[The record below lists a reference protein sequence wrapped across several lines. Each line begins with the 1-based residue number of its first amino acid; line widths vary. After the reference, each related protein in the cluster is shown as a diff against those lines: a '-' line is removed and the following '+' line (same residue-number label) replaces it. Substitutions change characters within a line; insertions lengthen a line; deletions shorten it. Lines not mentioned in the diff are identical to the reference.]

1 MPQGKIK
8 RVQNNT
14 KTAHAG
20 FQKGNRH
27 GFKPGQ
33 SGNPGGRPKSKLVT
47 QAYQELLE
55 EVDRKSGKTFA
66 QIIAEK
72 VIREALNNNLAAV
85 KEITDRTE
93 GKAAQAVVVGGAG
106 GGPPTMR
113 VIIWDVSKGPPKEIM
128 EPQSAGLTPTS
139 P

>member
-1 MPQGKIK
+1 M
-8 RVQNNT
+8 
-14 KTAHAG
+14 KTAAPQNRRKTGAG
-20 FQKGNRH
+20 CGGIVPPVEYR
-27 GFKPGQ
+27 FKPGQ

>member
-1 MPQGKIK
+1 MKKK
-8 RVQNNT
+8 RVQNNA
-14 KTAHAG
+14 KTTHAG

-33 SGNPGGRPKSKLVT
+33 SGNPGGRPKSKQIT

-55 EVDRKSGKTFA
+55 TVDRKSGKTWA
-66 QIIAEK
+66 QIIAENIVK
-72 VIREALNNNLAAV
+72 EALNNNLAAV

-93 GKAAQAVVVGGAG
+93 GKAAQAVVVGGVG
-106 GGPPTMR
+106 GGPMQIK

-128 EPQSAGLTPTS
+128 DPQSAGLTPTS

>member
-1 MPQGKIK
+1 M
-8 RVQNNT
+8 
-14 KTAHAG
+14 
-20 FQKGNRH
+20 
-27 GFKPGQ
+27 
-33 SGNPGGRPKSKLVT
+33 
-47 QAYQELLE
+47 
-55 EVDRKSGKTFA
+55 A

-113 VIIWDVSKGPPKEIM
+113 VIIWDVSKGPPEEIM